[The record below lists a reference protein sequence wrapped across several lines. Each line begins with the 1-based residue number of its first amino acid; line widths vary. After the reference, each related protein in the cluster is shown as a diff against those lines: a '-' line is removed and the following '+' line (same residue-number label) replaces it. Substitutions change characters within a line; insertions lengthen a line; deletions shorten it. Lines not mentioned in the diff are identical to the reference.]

1 MRYNPSDWDTYSSN
15 QRKEF
20 HLKPFEE
27 QQEII
32 KQSYLFLVA
41 DENGNLDTMKILQLI
56 MDLQDRVE
64 DLEIECVRKEY
75 YE

>member
-1 MRYNPSDWDTYSSN
+1 MRYNPLGWDKYTQK
-15 QRKEF
+15 QRKEWY
-20 HLKPFEE
+20 LKPFEE

-32 KQSYLFLVA
+32 KQSYLSLVA

>member
-1 MRYNPSDWDTYSSN
+1 MRYNPLGWDKYTQK
-15 QRKEF
+15 QRKEWY
-20 HLKPFEE
+20 LKPFEE

-32 KQSYLFLVA
+32 KQSYLSLVA
-41 DENGNLDTMKILQLI
+41 DENGNLDTMKVLQLI

-75 YE
+75 YD